1 MKNTFNYR
9 ASYSND
15 ELKYIE
21 AKIRQRRLQLELFRG
36 SAPGTLL
43 DVGCGEGF
51 ALSHFY
57 RSGWQVEGLDYSIAG
72 VQAMNPD
79 CQKFVTN
86 GDVNSL
92 IEDRMQSS
100 MQYDVVLLTNVLEHV
115 IDPPGL
121 LHGIRSYSSWR
132 AVVTFQ

>member
-1 MKNTFNYR
+1 MITVLL
-9 ASYSND
+9 AS
-15 ELKYIE
+15 
-21 AKIRQRRLQLELFRG
+21 
-36 SAPGTLL
+36 
-43 DVGCGEGF
+43 
-51 ALSHFY
+51 
-57 RSGWQVEGLDYSIAG
+57 
-72 VQAMNPD
+72 AMNPD

-121 LHGIRSYSSWR
+121 LHGFVSYSLL
-132 AVVTFQ
+132 AGMQ